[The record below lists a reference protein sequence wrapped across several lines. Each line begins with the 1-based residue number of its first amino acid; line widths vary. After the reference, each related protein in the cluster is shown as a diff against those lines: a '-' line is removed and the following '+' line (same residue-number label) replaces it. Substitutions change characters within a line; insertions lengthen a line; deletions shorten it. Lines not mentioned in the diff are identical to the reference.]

1 MREPTDKS
9 RSGKILIENSWP
21 AFMKLRAINAII
33 NDRLRSSVP
42 QLIELLRSDPNP
54 IVRHESAFA
63 LGELGYRE
71 AIADL
76 QRSLLGD
83 PDTIV
88 RHEAAFGLGLMKLE
102 EALSVL
108 RSAPDDPEEVVRET
122 VKIAIDNLEFDLGLM
137 RDESESVVG

>member
-1 MREPTDKS
+1 MREPTGKS
-9 RSGKILIENSWP
+9 ASHEIQIEDSWP
-21 AFMKLRAINAII
+21 AFMKLRAVNAII

-42 QLIELLRSDPNP
+42 QLVELLRTDQNP

-71 AIADL
+71 AIPHL
-76 QRSLLGD
+76 QRSLLED

-108 RSAPDDPEEVVRET
+108 RSAPPDAEEVVRET
-122 VKIAIDNLEFDLGLM
+122 VKIAIDNLEFDLNLL
-137 RDESESVVG
+137 RENVGICD